1 MLSKQNKEILI
12 KRLKS
17 FLWRSAMML
26 SVVALDF
33 VSTNLGLF
41 NISTEVSVVA
51 GLVLGEVSKYLNS
64 NLSAKN

>member
-17 FLWRSAMML
+17 FVWRSAMMG
-26 SVVALDF
+26 VMVALDF

-41 NISTEVSVVA
+41 NLSSETVVIV
-51 GLVLGEVSKYLNS
+51 GIMLGEVSKYLNS
-64 NLSAKN
+64 YLLAKN